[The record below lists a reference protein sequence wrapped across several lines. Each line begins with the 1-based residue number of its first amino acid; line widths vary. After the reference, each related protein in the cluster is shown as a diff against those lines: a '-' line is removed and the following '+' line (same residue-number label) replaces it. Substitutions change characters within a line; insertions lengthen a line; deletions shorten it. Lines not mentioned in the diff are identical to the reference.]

1 MIENWFYLIA
11 LSISIGGLLLI
22 DRRLKL
28 AFWKDKKRTALT
40 IAIVMFVFI
49 LWDIIGI
56 KMEIF
61 YKGASQYMLPFVI
74 APDFPVEEL
83 FFLFLLSYVT
93 LLIYRGLATW
103 KRIS

>member
-1 MIENWFYLIA
+1 MIQNWFYLFA
-11 LSISIGGLLLI
+11 LIISISGLMMI
-22 DRRLKL
+22 DRRWKL
-28 AFWKDKKRTALT
+28 AFWKDKKRTAMT
-40 IAIVMFVFI
+40 IGITMFVFI

-56 KMEIF
+56 KMEVF

-93 LLIYRGLATW
+93 LLVYRGLATW